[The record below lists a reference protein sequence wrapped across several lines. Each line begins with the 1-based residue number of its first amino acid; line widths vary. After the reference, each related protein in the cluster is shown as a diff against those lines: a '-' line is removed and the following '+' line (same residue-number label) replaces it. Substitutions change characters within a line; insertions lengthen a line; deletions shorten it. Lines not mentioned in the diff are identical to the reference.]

1 MAPDLFN
8 STRRM
13 RGSNSRLP
21 GLAGALTY
29 SVGLSIHYECAG
41 VLVFSIYSF
50 IISNRRI
57 SGSFALS
64 FGVDS
69 IELK

>member
-8 STRRM
+8 STRHT

-29 SVGLSIHYECAG
+29 SVGLPIHYECA
-41 VLVFSIYSF
+41 VDSSIHFF
-50 IISNRRI
+50 IKSKRRI